1 MSCSPFDLRDFLLDE
16 LPAAERRQV
25 ELHAAGCGACREDLE
40 RLRLTMTALRSV
52 PDEEP
57 PRRLA
62 FVSDKVFEPR
72 WWQVWNLA
80 PKLTFASALIVSASL
95 LVHAFARP
103 VPVIP
108 TSELQARV
116 EAEVSRR
123 MAAMPVAAVEQQST
137 VAGVVRKAVETARH
151 EDREEAVRLVQAAE
165 KRFELQRRD
174 DQMAFDE
181 RLDYMGRQ
189 LGLYRRAS
197 LEQRGLQ

>member
-1 MSCSPFDLRDFLLDE
+1 
-16 LPAAERRQV
+16 
-25 ELHAAGCGACREDLE
+25 
-40 RLRLTMTALRSV
+40 
-52 PDEEP
+52 
-57 PRRLA
+57 
-62 FVSDKVFEPR
+62 
-72 WWQVWNLA
+72 
-80 PKLTFASALIVSASL
+80 
-95 LVHAFARP
+95 
-103 VPVIP
+103 
-108 TSELQARV
+108 
-116 EAEVSRR
+116 